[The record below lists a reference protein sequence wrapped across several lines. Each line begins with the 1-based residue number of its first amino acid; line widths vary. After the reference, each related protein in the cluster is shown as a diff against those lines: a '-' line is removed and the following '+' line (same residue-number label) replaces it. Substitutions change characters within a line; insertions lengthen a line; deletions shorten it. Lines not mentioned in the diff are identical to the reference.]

1 MKVLKIFTLLF
12 LILGMVSCRTGN
24 GKKSS
29 PVLESGVSKK
39 LNDIRSKN
47 ISKVVYKLHFVISS
61 NAREPLTGEMEMA
74 FDIKDK
80 KQDVV
85 LDFQQPA
92 SAFRKLLI
100 DGKEYKKYKIE
111 NGHIIIPGGAF
122 KKERNIIGMEF
133 IPGDM
138 ALVRKDNFVYT
149 LFAPDKAST
158 FFPCFD
164 QPDIK
169 GQFILALDVPS
180 FWTAVSNGPLKTSKN
195 INGKKRYIF
204 GQTKPLSTYLF
215 SFVAGKFLSEQKN
228 IEGHDITMYYLEND
242 KDKIKNNLD
251 NIMLLQADAITWM
264 EQYTGMVYPF
274 QKFDFTLIP
283 SLPFDAMENPGNIFY
298 NSEKLL
304 LENDATIEQ
313 KYSRARLIANQTAHI
328 WFGDLVTMK
337 WVDDAWMKEALS
349 DFLAGKMANPTFP
362 SINHNLRF
370 VTENFPKCYDVDRTA
385 GAIPIE
391 QHVDNIKDVP
401 LLFNDISYY
410 KPPIIMRKLEKILG
424 VDALANALVEYLR
437 KYSYVNA
444 SWDDL
449 IKILDAKTQKDL
461 VAWSNAWVKEGG
473 MPLYKT
479 TLIYDEMNIDQ
490 FDMQNKMRFWPQYL
504 TMFYVK
510 DGKYR
515 EDEFYDDKEQYI
527 YPMRDEPDI
536 LFLNEKGTAYG
547 YQVFKENYLVFV
559 SGKNMFKMAPV
570 TRAALYINLWED
582 MLNYNIWP
590 EDLRSVFPY
599 YIKTETEK
607 PNIKLLLDYYKK
619 LFWRYS
625 LPEDRDSI
633 AAVMEK
639 ILWAKANETVDVSL
653 KRDFFETYLNTAITP
668 QSIKRLVD
676 IWNKKTDV
684 KGLNLENDDYINIAC
699 ELAVR
704 KETAAG
710 KYIPS
715 DILKQ
720 QLARIADKQKRE
732 DFAFLM
738 PALNKNPGV
747 RAEFFETLKLPASRS
762 NMTLALKAMHY
773 LNHPLV
779 AVHSESFILPAMEML
794 EEIKETDGIFYVKSW
809 LDETFYGYNSTQAAK
824 LIDEYLNK
832 NHDLDSVIK
841 TKILQASDPVLR
853 ASKILHAD
861 N

>member
-39 LNDIRSKN
+39 LNDMRSKN

-100 DGKEYKKYKIE
+100 DGKEYKKYKLE

-215 SFVAGKFLSEQKN
+215 SFAAGKFLSEQKN
-228 IEGHDITMYYLEND
+228 IEGHNIKMYYLEND

-283 SLPFDAMENPGNIFY
+283 SLPLDAMENPGNIFY

-684 KGLNLENDDYINIAC
+684 KGLNLKNDDYINIAC

-710 KYIPS
+710 KYIHS

-832 NHDLDSVIK
+832 NHDFDTVLR
-841 TKILQASDPVLR
+841 TKILQASDPVMR
-853 ASKILHAD
+853 ANKILHAD